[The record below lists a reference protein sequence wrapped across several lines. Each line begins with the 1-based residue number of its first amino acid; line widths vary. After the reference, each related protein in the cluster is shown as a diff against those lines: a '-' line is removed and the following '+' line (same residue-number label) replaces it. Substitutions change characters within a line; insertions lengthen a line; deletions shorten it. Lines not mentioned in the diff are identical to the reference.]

1 MKPSPKGGGFLFYQ
15 ILIVRSL
22 WLYFVWKWCMT
33 LILCYG
39 NPDKNAEGRQM
50 GVLIKNPDR
59 IQPTRGGE
67 VSECG

>member
-39 NPDKNAEGRQM
+39 NPDKKLIPGEKGSLLK
-50 GVLIKNPDR
+50 GV
-59 IQPTRGGE
+59 
-67 VSECG
+67 